1 MEKLIYEIT
10 ELAKTSLSND
20 RFEHSVRVAETA
32 AFMCGL
38 YGLSKEKGYLA
49 GISHDICKEIPKT
62 EMMELAGKDGFP
74 VEDFE
79 SEKPGLLHGRAAAV
93 FLKEKFGID
102 DKNILEAVAFHT
114 FGKRGL
120 CDLGKIIFIA
130 DKIEPGRPQSTDE
143 YRSRLFAM
151 SLDEITYSVVKENCD
166 YLVSHG
172 KVPAPISIDFLEELS
187 KKNFKGGEN
196 K

>member
-10 ELAKTSLSND
+10 ELAEKSLSTD

-38 YGLSKEKGYLA
+38 YGISKEKGYLA
-49 GISHDICKEIPKT
+49 GISHDICKEIPKSQMI
-62 EMMELAGKDGFP
+62 EFAKKDGFP
-74 VEDFE
+74 IEDFE

-93 FLKEKFGID
+93 FLREKFGID
-102 DKNILEAVAFHT
+102 DKDVLESIAFHT
-114 FGKRGL
+114 FGKTGL

-143 YRSRLFAM
+143 YRTHLFAM
-151 SLDEITYSVVKENCD
+151 PLDEITYLVVKENCD
-166 YLVSHG
+166 YLVSHD
-172 KVPAPISIDFLEELS
+172 KIPAPISIDFLKELS
-187 KKNFKGGEN
+187 EKTGRKNK
-196 K
+196 